1 MVFPS
6 PIRSAPYSIESQW
19 IDYNGHFNMAYYNV
33 LFDKDSDVA
42 LALVGLGPA
51 YVEKT
56 GNSYFTLEAH
66 ISYLR
71 ELTVADQVRI
81 ATQILDFDSKRLHY
95 VQMMHHATEGWI
107 SCVSENIIMHVDHGI
122 KKIFALSSRRSGE
135 NQDRPRGSQI
145 AHHSITS
152 GSQDRDSPKD
162 PTTVTL
168 SSHSPAITDHN
179 RKHGGGKYDDECRLF
194 AICRSLGFCPGSE
207 GC

>member
-6 PIRSAPYSIESQW
+6 PIKSAPYSIESQW

-42 LALVGLGPA
+42 LAFVGLGPA

-71 ELTVADQVRI
+71 ELGQKDQVRI

-95 VQMMHHATEGWI
+95 VQMMHQAKEDWLA
-107 SCVSENIIMHVDHGI
+107 CVTENIVMHVDLASKKSSPFPAEVLERI
-122 KKIFALSSRRSGE
+122 K
-135 NQDRPRGSQI
+135 I
-145 AHHSITS
+145 AHDAHKSLSIPSQVGHRIGIPRKTS
-152 GSQDRDSPKD
+152 QP
-162 PTTVTL
+162 
-168 SSHSPAITDHN
+168 
-179 RKHGGGKYDDECRLF
+179 
-194 AICRSLGFCPGSE
+194 
-207 GC
+207 

>member
-6 PIRSAPYSIESQW
+6 PIKSAPYSIESQW

-71 ELTVADQVRI
+71 ELTVTDQVRI

-95 VQMMHHATEGWI
+95 VQMMHHATEDWI
-107 SCVSENIIMHVDHGI
+107 SCITEIIVMHVEMRLKKSSSFPADVLEKIRAAHDAHKSLPVPLQVGHRIGI
-122 KKIFALSSRRSGE
+122 
-135 NQDRPRGSQI
+135 PRKTSQ
-145 AHHSITS
+145 
-152 GSQDRDSPKD
+152 P
-162 PTTVTL
+162 
-168 SSHSPAITDHN
+168 
-179 RKHGGGKYDDECRLF
+179 
-194 AICRSLGFCPGSE
+194 
-207 GC
+207 

>member
-6 PIRSAPYSIESQW
+6 PIKSAPYSIESQW

-71 ELTVADQVRI
+71 ELTLTDQVTI
-81 ATQILDFDSKRLHY
+81 ATQILDYDSKRLHY
-95 VQMMHHATEGWI
+95 VQMMHHAKEDWI
-107 SCVSENIIMHVDHGI
+107 SCVIEIIVMHVDLKLKKSSPFPPEVLERI
-122 KKIFALSSRRSGE
+122 K
-135 NQDRPRGSQI
+135 I
-145 AHHSITS
+145 AHDAHKSL
-152 GSQDRDSPKD
+152 
-162 PTTVTL
+162 TVPL
-168 SSHSPAITDHN
+168 QVGHRIGIP
-179 RKHGGGKYDDECRLF
+179 RK
-194 AICRSLGFCPGSE
+194 A
-207 GC
+207 

>member
-6 PIRSAPYSIESQW
+6 PIKSAPYSIESQW

-51 YVEKT
+51 YVERT

-71 ELTVADQVRI
+71 ELTVTDQVRI

-95 VQMMHHATEGWI
+95 VQMMHHAKEDWI
-107 SCVSENIIMHVDHGI
+107 SCVSENIVMHVDLTS
-122 KKIFALSSRRSGE
+122 KKSSPFPVDVLEKIR
-135 NQDRPRGSQI
+135 I
-145 AHHSITS
+145 AHDAHKSLPVPLQVGHRIGIPRKTS
-152 GSQDRDSPKD
+152 QP
-162 PTTVTL
+162 
-168 SSHSPAITDHN
+168 
-179 RKHGGGKYDDECRLF
+179 
-194 AICRSLGFCPGSE
+194 
-207 GC
+207 